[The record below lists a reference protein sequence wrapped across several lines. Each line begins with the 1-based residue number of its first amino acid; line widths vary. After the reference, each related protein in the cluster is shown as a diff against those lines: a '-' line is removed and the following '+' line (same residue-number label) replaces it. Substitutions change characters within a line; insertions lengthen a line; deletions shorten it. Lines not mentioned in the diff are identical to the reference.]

1 MAKIKSI
8 QLSDDERAAL
18 EKQWRYGQSH
28 ALRQRCRMILLKAQA
43 LKSKEV
49 AKQVGCCEMVV
60 NNWLARYRADG
71 MDGLKTKS
79 GQGRKPIL
87 NGEDDLAAV
96 RRAVQQNRQ
105 RVSLAR
111 AELQEELGKGFSD
124 PTLRRFLKR
133 IDQKTVAA
141 TSASVAE

>member
-8 QLSDDERAAL
+8 ALSDEERAAL
-18 EKQWRYGQSH
+18 EKQWRYGTSH
-28 ALRQRCRMILLKAQA
+28 ALRQRSRIILLKAQA

-49 AKQVGCCEMVV
+49 AKQVGCCEVVV
-60 NNWLARYRADG
+60 NTWLGRYRADG
-71 MDGLKTKS
+71 MDGLQTKS

-87 NGEDDLAAV
+87 NQEDDLETV

-111 AELQEELGKGFSD
+111 AELIQELGKGFSA
-124 PTLRRFLKR
+124 PTLRRFLK
-133 IDQKTVAA
+133 KTVAA
-141 TSASVAE
+141 TNASDAE